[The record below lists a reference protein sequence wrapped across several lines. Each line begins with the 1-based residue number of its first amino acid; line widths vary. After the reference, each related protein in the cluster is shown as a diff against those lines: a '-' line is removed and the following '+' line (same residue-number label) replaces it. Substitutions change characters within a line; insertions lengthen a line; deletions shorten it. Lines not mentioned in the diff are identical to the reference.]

1 MKKTLQTFCFALVAA
16 FGGLAGAD
24 QLIGLS
30 ETHSGRSATPPAESF
45 VDCIRNK
52 EHDEWEMECS
62 KKAKTEEEKD
72 LLNSLKSLTAE
83 SITFTDI
90 LIIKAPHN

>member
-1 MKKTLQTFCFALVAA
+1 MKKTLQTFCFALAAA

-30 ETHSGRSATPPAESF
+30 ETHSGQSAIPTAESF

-52 EHDEWEMECS
+52 GPDEWKAECS
-62 KKAKTEEEKD
+62 KKAETEEEKD

-83 SITFTDI
+83 SITFTDV